1 MTWIMTAT
9 GRRVDF
15 LRPDVNEI
23 TLSDIGI
30 AHSRISRFGGH
41 SPLKIGQHDCEVATL
56 MMMRATEQGMS
67 EKEIA
72 EAGIVGLTHDFP
84 EAYCCDV
91 MTPLKRLLG
100 TAYSDIEARLHDAI
114 VKRFELEGLF
124 EKYNDLLKWADFQ
137 AVTEEALRYNLD
149 GKYVSEVTGES
160 EDRPYLWVDPNTERY
175 LTSDIWDDEED
186 RQYAVVMS
194 FMRLMLAAGRAY
206 ALTPATTGIPGTTVA
221 MIRETTE
228 DFMPMPPILLSGEV
242 YL

>member
-30 AHSRISRFGGH
+30 SLSRVARFGGH
-41 SPLKIGQHDCEVATL
+41 SPLKIGQHVCEVATL

-72 EAGIVGLTHDFP
+72 EAGIVGLVHDFP

-100 TAYSDIEARLHDAI
+100 TAYSDIEARLHDVI

-124 EKYNDLLKWADFQ
+124 EKYHDLLKWADFQ
-137 AVTEEALRYNLD
+137 AVTEEARRYSLD
-149 GKYVSEVTGES
+149 GKYVSEITGEL
-160 EDRPYLWVDPNTERY
+160 EDRPHQWTDPNAEAF
-175 LTSDIWDDEED
+175 LSDTIWEDEED
-186 RQYAVVMS
+186 RQYAVIMT
-194 FMRLMLAAGRAY
+194 FMRLMLATGRGY
-206 ALTPATTGIPGTTVA
+206 VLTPKTTGIPGTSVD
-221 MIRETTE
+221 MVRETTE
-228 DFMPMPPILLSGEV
+228 DLMPMPPILLSGDV
-242 YL
+242 YF